1 MHLSRFC
8 NPTLINQ
15 RNTIVIGAIVASEAT
30 PLMLHQRCVMDH
42 SPKALSNDLILS
54 PAGIPGETTVGAY
67 LIKRLV
73 DLGVG
78 HIFGIPGDYVLGF
91 MKQVEASPLELV
103 GTTNELCAGYAA
115 DAYARMRGLG
125 VACVTYAV
133 GGFSLANAIAGAFAE
148 KSPVVLISGAP
159 GVRERLRHGLLHHMV
174 GDAGTQKRVFDQI
187 TAASCVLDDP
197 LTAAR
202 EIDRV
207 LATCLRT
214 KQPVYIEIP
223 RDKVDMVIRPWPQLY
238 DETPKSDPD
247 ELAEAIGEASWLL
260 GRSARPVLVAGI
272 EVHRHNLEAK
282 VLALAEKHN
291 LPIASTLLSKSVVP
305 ERHPLYVGTYLGG
318 MGRPETTKFIE
329 ESDQILLLGVP
340 LTDLDTGIFT
350 HHMPPE
356 KTISITNNQVRIRH
370 HSYQNVQLLDFVEG
384 LAGCSLP
391 TFKRSVPIMDNP
403 IHAPWQVKD
412 PQTPVKVARLF
423 QKINSIL
430 GDNHAVVA
438 DPGDAMFGAV
448 DLSVH
453 KGSEFLGSAF
463 YATLGWAVPAAIG
476 VQTARPGT
484 RPIVLVGDGAFQMTG
499 FELSTA
505 VRRGLDPIVILFNN
519 KGYLTERFILEGK
532 FNDIQDWNFHKL
544 PDVLKG
550 GKGFEVRTEGELE
563 SAISEALATRGQFS
577 LVHVHLGADDFSPA
591 LKRLGTALGNKE

>member
-1 MHLSRFC
+1 
-8 NPTLINQ
+8 
-15 RNTIVIGAIVASEAT
+15 
-30 PLMLHQRCVMDH
+30 MDPV
-42 SPKALSNDLILS
+42 SKFI
-54 PAGIPGETTVGAY
+54 PAPVFHVPQLGETTLGSY
-67 LIKRLV
+67 LIQRLV
-73 DLGVG
+73 ELGVG

-91 MKQVEASPLELV
+91 MKKVEASPIEMV

-115 DAYARMRGLG
+115 DAYARVRGLG
-125 VACVTYAV
+125 VCCVTYAV
-133 GGFSLANAIAGAFAE
+133 GGFSLANAIAGAYAE
-148 KSPVVLISGAP
+148 KSPVILISGAP
-159 GVRERLRHGLLHHMV
+159 GVRERLRKGLLHHMV
-174 GDAGTQKRVFDQI
+174 GDSGTQRRVFEQI
-187 TAASCVLDDP
+187 TAANCVLDDP

-207 LATCLRT
+207 LAVCLRT

-223 RDKVDMVIRPWPQLY
+223 RDKLEMVVQPGHKHFDDTPQ
-238 DETPKSDPD
+238 SDPD
-247 ELAEAIGEASWLL
+247 ELAEAIGEASWIL
-260 GRSARPVLVAGI
+260 GRSSSPVLVAGI
-272 EVHRHNLEAK
+272 EVHRHNLESK

-318 MGRPETTKFIE
+318 MGRPEITKFIE
-329 ESDQILLLGVP
+329 ESDRILMLGVP

-350 HHMPPE
+350 HQLPPE
-356 KTISITNNQVRIRH
+356 KTIFVTNNIVGVRYH
-370 HSYQNVQLLDFVEG
+370 TYQPVLLEDFIDG
-384 LAGCSLP
+384 LSGCSLP
-391 TFKRSVPIMDNP
+391 TYKRSVPVLDNP
-403 IHAPWQVKD
+403 INDPWNVVD
-412 PQTPVKVARLF
+412 PQTPIKVQRLF

-430 GDNHAVVA
+430 GENHTIVA
-438 DPGDAMFGAV
+438 DPGDAMFGAL

-476 VQTARPGT
+476 VQIGRPST

-544 PDVLKG
+544 PEVLQG
-550 GKGFEVRTEGELE
+550 GKGFEVRTEGELDL
-563 SAISEALATRGQFS
+563 ALTEALTTRGEFC
-577 LVHVHLGADDFSPA
+577 LIHVHIGAGDFSPA
-591 LKRLGTALGNKE
+591 LKRLALALSKKA